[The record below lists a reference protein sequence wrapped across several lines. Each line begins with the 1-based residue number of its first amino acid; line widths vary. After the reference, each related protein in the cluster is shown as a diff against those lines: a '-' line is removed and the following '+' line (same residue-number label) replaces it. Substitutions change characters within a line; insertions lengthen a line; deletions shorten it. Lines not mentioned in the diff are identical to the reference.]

1 MRLRWSSV
9 GGVIG
14 GYLDL
19 EEEEREGA
27 LVVVP
32 RQGREEGEEREEE
45 VRRRVRRTPMRMP
58 RTMASGVGMRRASFR
73 APERACIVVDILE
86 CLMSVLCK
94 VIKNVKHECDAVW
107 AQRPT

>member
-1 MRLRWSSV
+1 M
-9 GGVIG
+9 
-14 GYLDL
+14 

-58 RTMASGVGMRRASFR
+58 RTMASGVGIRRASFR

-86 CLMSVLCK
+86 IIMSVVVGIVDSNK
-94 VIKNVKHECDAVW
+94 
-107 AQRPT
+107 T